1 MGMQMGKIF
10 RKREG
15 NASQAAAFVPT
26 AKPPRLHMWARLGG
40 SLAVCC
46 AAAAVVTAAVV
57 TAQGTPRADPV
68 LGPGDI
74 VDIQVF
80 REPELT
86 LTGAVS
92 ETGEIRYP
100 LLGTVQA
107 QGQTAHELADHIGSR
122 LVLEGFL
129 LHASVNVLIRERRSA
144 AVTLSGAVREPG
156 TYPLSPG
163 QRLRDFI
170 GHHGGL
176 DRERAG
182 LELVVRNVDGATQ
195 TIGIRA
201 LFEPENDEDWDNDI
215 LLQSGAEILVPHARK
230 FYVQGAVARPQA
242 YFLREPV
249 TLIGA
254 LGLAGG
260 WTKSAGT
267 HLVWQ
272 RYDEKG
278 TPEPIV
284 TVPIRDLYDGEP
296 IGRAPVGPGDM
307 IHVGPADSFHIAGEV
322 RDPGSY
328 ACPEG
333 LTLSRAIAI
342 ADGLTL
348 KGSKAVR
355 IKRRNDK
362 PGRSPEKYSLS
373 EIRKGKAPDPSIH
386 AGDVILVNRN
396 WLSIPLLIK
405 ELSPFGSATRF

>member
-1 MGMQMGKIF
+1 M
-10 RKREG
+10 
-15 NASQAAAFVPT
+15 
-26 AKPPRLHMWARLGG
+26 
-40 SLAVCC
+40 
-46 AAAAVVTAAVV
+46 
-57 TAQGTPRADPV
+57 AQGTRRADPV

-107 QGQTAHELADHIGSR
+107 EGQTAHELADHIGSR

-129 LHASVNVLIRERRSA
+129 LHASVNVLIRERRSS

-156 TYPLSPG
+156 TYPLRPG
-163 QRLRDFI
+163 QRIRDFI
-170 GHHGGL
+170 SHHGGL
-176 DRERAG
+176 NEERAG
-182 LELVVRNVDGATQ
+182 LELVVRHVDGATQ
-195 TIGIRA
+195 TIGIRT
-201 LFEPENDEDWDNDI
+201 LFEPKKTEDWQNDI
-215 LLQSGAEILVPHARK
+215 PLLAGDEILVPHARK

-249 TLIGA
+249 TLLGA

-260 WTKSAGT
+260 WTKNAGT

-272 RYDEKG
+272 RHDEMG
-278 TPEPIV
+278 TPKPVV
-284 TVPIRDLYDGEP
+284 TVPLRDLYDGQP
-296 IGRAPVGPGDM
+296 VGRAPVGFGDV
-307 IHVGPADSFHIAGEV
+307 IHVSPADSFHIAGEV

-328 ACPEG
+328 ACSEG
-333 LTLSRAIAI
+333 LTLSRAITI

-348 KGSKAVR
+348 KGSKAIR
-355 IKRRNDK
+355 IKRKKDK
-362 PGRSPEKYSLS
+362 PGRSPEKHNLS